1 MLGCMFLERLEQW
14 KKLTNISSPRS
25 TDNPNA
31 FSGNLRND
39 KPAFEYPEKI
49 KFSMKNQTNV

>member
-1 MLGCMFLERLEQW
+1 MFLERLEQW